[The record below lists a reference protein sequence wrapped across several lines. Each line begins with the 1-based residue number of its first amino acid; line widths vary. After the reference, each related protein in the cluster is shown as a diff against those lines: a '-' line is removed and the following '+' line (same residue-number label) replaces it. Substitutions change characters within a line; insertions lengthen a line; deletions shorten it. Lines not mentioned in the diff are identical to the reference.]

1 MTTTAFPK
9 LVCCGAAAVL
19 AICAVPPAALAEQTD
34 LSRLAD
40 FNCQKTPVHEGQTID
55 LTGAKLT
62 FSDDFNTPDIVRD
75 GGKGK
80 WYTSVHGGFGGAK
93 FLDYTKDDDTFRFKD
108 GLLTIRMQNRG
119 GKWVSGLIQSVDSK
133 GHGFSQTYGYFEMRA
148 QLPKGASNWPA
159 FWLKSVNQFTA
170 PSETRTEI
178 DVFEG
183 YGGGDPNGYHF
194 TVHLW
199 PAAKPDPSNIVT
211 KHWGKS
217 CYRKIP
223 DGLFDGQFHQ
233 FGIRTTPDWVIVYYD
248 RQEIMRFESLPEFHK
263 PLFILANLAYSS
275 AETRTDMGPSDMAID
290 YIKVWSLPDDP
301 SK

>member
-1 MTTTAFPK
+1 MTIPFWKGTA
-9 LVCCGAAAVL
+9 
-19 AICAVPPAALAEQTD
+19 AALAVCTLACNANAEQSG
-34 LSRLAD
+34 LSRLGD
-40 FNCQKTPVHEGQTID
+40 YTCQKTAVHEGQTID
-55 LTGAKLT
+55 LSDARLT

-75 GGKGK
+75 GGNGK
-80 WYTSVHGGFGGAK
+80 WYTGVHGGFGGAK
-93 FLDYTKDDDTFRFKD
+93 FLDFDKRDDTFRFKN
-108 GLLTIRMQNRG
+108 GLLTIRMQNRD

-133 GHGFSQTYGYFEMRA
+133 GNGFAQTYGYFEMRA
-148 QLPKGASNWPA
+148 KLPKGASNWPA
-159 FWLKSVNQFTA
+159 FWLKTVNQFTD

-194 TVHLW
+194 TIHLW
-199 PAAKPDPSNIVT
+199 PAAKADPSNFVK

-223 DGLFDGQFHQ
+223 DGLFDDQFHQ
-233 FGIRTTPDWVIVYYD
+233 FGVRTSPDWVIVYYD

-263 PLFILANLAYSS
+263 PLFILANLAYSK
-275 AETRTDMGPSDMAID
+275 AETRTDMAPSDMAID

-301 SK
+301 SE